1 MKVPR
6 QTESKQVK
14 KTENKTSHGLEEN
27 ENENKTFLGTSEDA
41 LKKRRNQNRV
51 WHSLC
56 AFFHYR
62 FLFTKVTKQEG
73 AKKEKRK
80 KKSMRDII
88 HSCRNYFSINAMF
101 CFYKILT

>member
-1 MKVPR
+1 MGLSLRLFSLPFFIH
-6 QTESKQVK
+6 ESDETRRRKERK
-14 KTENKTSHGLEEN
+14 KKE
-27 ENENKTFLGTSEDA
+27 
-41 LKKRRNQNRV
+41 KKY
-51 WHSLC
+51 
-56 AFFHYR
+56 AFHYR